1 MSNDDEKIPKPG
13 LVGCWRKLAQD
24 PGAMPYP
31 DEIEFSEDG
40 LYETSRRGRGYG
52 FSIWDAGDY
61 SVIDPGRARI
71 STAHDKK
78 VIYDYDLQDDE
89 LTFVDPQ
96 GKKVSYK
103 RSP

>member
-1 MSNDDEKIPKPG
+1 MSNGDEKNPKPNLAG
-13 LVGCWRKLAQD
+13 RWRKLAQD
-24 PGAMPYP
+24 PDALPYP

-40 LYETSRRGRGYG
+40 LYEASRGEKGYG

-61 SVIDPGRARI
+61 RIVDPGRARI

-78 VIYDYDLQDDE
+78 VTYDYDLQDDE
-89 LTFVDPQ
+89 VTFVDPQ